1 MRYEFTSR
9 VHKNN
14 ILTHLVEVL
23 KQVDYP
29 ALDLILGQ
37 TGGSRVEADALG
49 DKAGSELS
57 SNGGAANLEGGRGLD
72 SGTGDGGPQRAD
84 NGGAEH
90 GESGV
95 SNEHRGV
102 ESRRKRSERD
112 GGEKREGRM
121 KGDGREEREE
131 DGRK

>member
-1 MRYEFTSR
+1 LR

-14 ILTHLVEVL
+14 ILTHLVKVL
-23 KQVDYP
+23 QQVDYP

-37 TGGSRVEADALG
+37 ASGGRVEADALR
-49 DKAGSELS
+49 DKARSELS
-57 SNGGAANLEGGRGLD
+57 SNGGAADLEGGRGLD
-72 SGTGDGGPQRAD
+72 GGTGDGGPQGAD

-90 GESGV
+90 GESVV
-95 SNEHRGV
+95 SNEHEGF
-102 ESRRKRSERD
+102 ESRRKRSRRD
-112 GGEKREGRM
+112 GGGRRERWM